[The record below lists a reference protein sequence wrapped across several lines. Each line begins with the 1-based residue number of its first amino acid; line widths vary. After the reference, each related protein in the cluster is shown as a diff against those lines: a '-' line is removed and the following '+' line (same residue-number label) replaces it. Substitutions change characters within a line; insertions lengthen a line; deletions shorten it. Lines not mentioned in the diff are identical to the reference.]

1 MSKAL
6 HRIGP
11 PGEDGGDHAV
21 APGADRPRDRWNAT
35 RWQRLTYRR
44 ICEMHDL
51 NALRRKIASVRQ
63 EVRNLTVMGMR
74 PDLQPHQAELIR
86 NLERS
91 ARAEVKGRQA
101 HLDHVLKTQ
110 TQVR

>member
-1 MSKAL
+1 
-6 HRIGP
+6 
-11 PGEDGGDHAV
+11 
-21 APGADRPRDRWNAT
+21 
-35 RWQRLTYRR
+35 
-44 ICEMHDL
+44 MHDL

>member
-1 MSKAL
+1 
-6 HRIGP
+6 
-11 PGEDGGDHAV
+11 
-21 APGADRPRDRWNAT
+21 
-35 RWQRLTYRR
+35 
-44 ICEMHDL
+44 MHDL

-74 PDLQPHQAELIR
+74 PDLQPHHAELIR
-86 NLERS
+86 NLEIS
-91 ARAEVKGRQA
+91 ARAEVTARQK